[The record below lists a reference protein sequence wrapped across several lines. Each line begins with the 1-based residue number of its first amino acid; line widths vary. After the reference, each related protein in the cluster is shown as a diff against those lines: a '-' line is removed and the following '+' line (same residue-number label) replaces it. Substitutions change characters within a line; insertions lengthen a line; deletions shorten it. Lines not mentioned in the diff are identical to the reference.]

1 MSPDNVVAIAA
12 FFAILMAGLLI
23 LALRDMHRT
32 QSGSLIK
39 ERMAHVTASQNVSQT
54 VQAIDDADDLFHRQ
68 QKQRFAN
75 KWLAARIKR
84 IYSVSGTKG
93 VRMLWG
99 SFFVSIVLA
108 LLMIW
113 LFDVAF
119 WWKLLILI
127 GVPIFLTRFVY
138 KYMIGRFRT
147 QFLSRVPDTID
158 LIVRAVR
165 AGIPAVQAISVAG
178 NDAEEPVRSEFR
190 LMGDSLR
197 LGIDL
202 KDVLN
207 DAVERIQ
214 IADFSFFS
222 VCLLLQRETG
232 GALTETLENLATI
245 VRSRR
250 DMRLKIRALTGEG
263 RMTTQIIAAIP
274 FVTLSALYVANRG
287 YVMVLFTTT
296 GGRHLL
302 MVASV
307 LMLVGMLLIH
317 KIANL
322 ETSR

>member
-1 MSPDNVVAIAA
+1 V
-12 FFAILMAGLLI
+12 
-23 LALRDMHRT
+23 
-32 QSGSLIK
+32 
-39 ERMAHVTASQNVSQT
+39 
-54 VQAIDDADDLFHRQ
+54 
-68 QKQRFAN
+68 
-75 KWLAARIKR
+75 RI
-84 IYSVSGTKG
+84 
-93 VRMLWG
+93 LWG
-99 SFFVSIVLA
+99 SFFASIVLA

-113 LFDVAF
+113 LFDVSL

-127 GVPIFLTRFVY
+127 GMPIFLTRFVY
-138 KYMIGRFRT
+138 NRLIGRFRT
-147 QFLSRVPDTID
+147 QFLSRFPDTID

-178 NDAEEPVRSEFR
+178 DDAEEPVRAEFR

-245 VRSRR
+245 VRARR

-263 RMTTQIIAAIP
+263 RMTSQIIAAIP
-274 FVTLSALYVANRG
+274 FITLAGLYLANHD
-287 YVMVLFTTT
+287 YVMVLFNTTA
-296 GGRHLL
+296 GRHLL

-307 LMLVGMLLIH
+307 LMVVGMLLIN